1 MKGIILAG
9 GSGTRLHPL
18 TRGVSKQLLPVY
30 DKPMIYYPLS
40 LLMLSGIREVLII
53 STPRDTPRFEEM
65 LGDGASLG
73 ISIQYTVQPSPGG
86 LAQAFILGE
95 DFIGGGPVCLVLGD
109 NILYGHNMSRILQ
122 RAASLERGG
131 VVFAYP
137 VRDPTR
143 YGVVAFDKDMKALS
157 IEEKP
162 REPKS
167 KYAVTGLY
175 YYDNSVVEI
184 AKGLTPSARGEL
196 EITDV
201 NNAYLQRGEL
211 SVEVLSRGYAWLD
224 MGATESLLSAGNYV
238 KAIQDRQG
246 LLVAS
251 VEEIAM
257 RMGYIT
263 AEKLRSLANDMIKT
277 DYGRYLLEVAKEYEQ
292 GELPV

>member
-18 TRGVSKQLLPVY
+18 TRGVSKQLLPVF

-40 LLMLSGIREVLII
+40 VLMLSGIREVLII
-53 STPRDTPRFEEM
+53 STPRDTPCFEEM

-73 ISIQYTVQPSPGG
+73 IRLSYKVQPEPGG

-95 DFIGGGPVCLVLGD
+95 TFIGDDSVCLVLGD
-109 NILYGHNMSRILQ
+109 NIFYGHGLSGILQ

-131 VVFAYP
+131 IVFAYS
-137 VRDPTR
+137 VRDPSR
-143 YGVVAFDKDMKALS
+143 YGVVEFDRSMRALS

-162 REPKS
+162 RAPKS

-175 YYDNSVVEI
+175 YYDNSVVDI
-184 AKGLTPSARGEL
+184 AKSLSPSARGEL
-196 EITDV
+196 EITDL
-201 NNAYLQRGEL
+201 NNVYLQRGEL

-224 MGATESLLSAGNYV
+224 MGTIESLLSAGNYV

-246 LLVAS
+246 MLVAS
-251 VEEIAM
+251 VEEIAL

-263 AEKLRSLANDMIKT
+263 PAQLKDLARELIKT
-277 DYGRYLLEVAKEYEQ
+277 DYGRYLMDAAREYEQ
-292 GELPV
+292 GGSLS

>member
-1 MKGIILAG
+1 
-9 GSGTRLHPL
+9 
-18 TRGVSKQLLPVY
+18 VSKQLLPVY